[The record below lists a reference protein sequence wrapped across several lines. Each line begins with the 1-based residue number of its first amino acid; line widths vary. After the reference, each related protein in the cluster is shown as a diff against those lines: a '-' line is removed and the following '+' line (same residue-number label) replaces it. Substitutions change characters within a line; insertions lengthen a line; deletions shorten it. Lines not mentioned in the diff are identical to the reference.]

1 LINEYP
7 QLEEEMILPEKK
19 YPLRLG
25 HRKTEGRMAEY
36 VVSRLLT
43 FSNLKKEEYVTYQ
56 TEEMQYK
63 QKPVCLLDAGL

>member
-1 LINEYP
+1 
-7 QLEEEMILPEKK
+7 
-19 YPLRLG
+19 
-25 HRKTEGRMAEY
+25 MAEY